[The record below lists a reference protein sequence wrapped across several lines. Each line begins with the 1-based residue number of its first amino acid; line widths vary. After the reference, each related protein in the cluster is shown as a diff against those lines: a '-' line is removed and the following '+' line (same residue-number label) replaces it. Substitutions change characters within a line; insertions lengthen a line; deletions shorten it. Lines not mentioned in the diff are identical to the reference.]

1 MSSLATRCTA
11 CGTVFRIVEDQ
22 LRVSDGWVRCGR
34 CTEVFDARA
43 LLFDIERDAP
53 PTWPAPLIT
62 PTVAEPSL
70 PPSQH
75 TPQTGTPQP
84 EAPEPAPEL
93 GFVASSW
100 APDSQMPEPEISV
113 APPTDWGVPPSD
125 RHEPHWVDE
134 GRSVRPTPSQAPAEP
149 ADMAPES
156 ALMTEPSPSTLEM
169 PVPEFM
175 RRAERNERWRR
186 PWVRVALGLTAVLLA
201 LLLSLQITL
210 HFRDAL
216 AALHPPLRESLVAL
230 CRTAGCEVQP
240 WRRIEAL
247 SIDSTSLSPVGNGN
261 SYKLSLTLRNKTGVD
276 VAAPWIELSLT
287 DASGEPFARRV
298 LGPEALSPALKQVN
312 AESEQTLSLVFSTGS
327 QRVSGYSVNVFY
339 P

>member
-62 PTVAEPSL
+62 PTAAAEV
-70 PPSQH
+70 PP
-75 TPQTGTPQP
+75 PAAPP
-84 EAPEPAPEL
+84 AAPEPEAAPAL

-113 APPTDWGVPPSD
+113 APPTDWGVPPAD
-125 RHEPHWVDE
+125 RREPHWVDE
-134 GRSVRPTPSQAPAEP
+134 GRSVRPGPTPAPPEAVDSMGPASSLMAEP
-149 ADMAPES
+149 GA
-156 ALMTEPSPSTLEM
+156 STLEM

-175 RRAERNERWRR
+175 RRAEQSERWRR
-186 PWVRVALGLTAVLLA
+186 PWVRATLGVTAVLLA
-201 LLLSLQITL
+201 LLLSLQITM

-247 SIDSTSLSPVGNGN
+247 SIDSTSLSPVGSSN
-261 SYKLSLTLRNKTGVD
+261 SYKLSLSLRNKTGVD

-287 DASGEPFARRV
+287 DANGDPFARRV

-312 AESEQTLSLVFSTGS
+312 AESEQALSLVFSTGS
-327 QRVSGYSVNVFY
+327 QRVSGYSVNIFY

>member
-53 PTWPAPLIT
+53 PTWPAPLIM
-62 PTVAEPSL
+62 PTTAEPAST
-70 PPSQH
+70 PPASSA
-75 TPQTGTPQP
+75 
-84 EAPEPAPEL
+84 EAPDAAPAL

-100 APDSQMPEPEISV
+100 MPDSQMPEPDVSV
-113 APPTDWGVPPSD
+113 SPPTDWGVPPAD

-134 GRSVRPTPSQAPAEP
+134 GTSLRAGSSPAPAEHADLGPEP
-149 ADMAPES
+149 APLGES
-156 ALMTEPSPSTLEM
+156 ITSTIEV
-169 PVPEFM
+169 PIPEFM
-175 RRAERNERWRR
+175 RRAEQSERWRR
-186 PWVRVALGLTAVLLA
+186 PWVRVAMGLTAVLLA

-210 HFRDAL
+210 HFRDAI
-216 AALHPPLRESLVAL
+216 AALHPPMRESLVAL

-240 WRRIEAL
+240 WRRIDAL
-247 SIDSTSLSPVGNGN
+247 SIDSTSLSPVGSGN
-261 SYKLSLTLRNKTGVD
+261 SYKLSLSLRNKTSVD

-287 DASGEPFARRV
+287 DANGAPFARRV
-298 LGPEALSPALKQVN
+298 LGPEALSPALKQMN
-312 AESEQTLSLVFSTGS
+312 ADSEQTLSLVFSTGS
-327 QRVSGYSVNVFY
+327 QRVSGYSVNIFY